1 MKYQNF
7 IFDLDGTLADTSPGV
22 YEGVNRTLALMGRDA
37 LPECMLRRFVG
48 PPLQESF
55 CKLCGMTEAD
65 MHRAVALFRDY
76 YKAEGLYKSALYPG
90 MDALIQTLKRRGGTL
105 MVATLKREEQA
116 ITVIEHL
123 GLFPYMSAVVGSD
136 DEGQRTKKDT
146 IDMAMRLSGA
156 ADYTAS
162 LMIGDSESDAIGAER
177 AGVDF
182 CAATYGFG
190 LTPELIAKHPC
201 AMQIAA
207 PLELLERLDT
217 CEKKDA

>member
-1 MKYQNF
+1 
-7 IFDLDGTLADTSPGV
+7 
-22 YEGVNRTLALMGRDA
+22 
-37 LPECMLRRFVG
+37 
-48 PPLQESF
+48 
-55 CKLCGMTEAD
+55 
-65 MHRAVALFRDY
+65 
-76 YKAEGLYKSALYPG
+76 

-162 LMIGDSESDAIGAER
+162 LMIGDSEFDAIGAER

-190 LTPELIAKHPC
+190 LTPEPVSYTHLDVYKRQVFSGTKAARGSPC
-201 AMQIAA
+201 KLRQSSSARAHCQTTA
-207 PLELLERLDT
+207 L
-217 CEKKDA
+217 